1 MELINLWIGIL
12 RFLEKVNKSLTLI
25 KNKQKINDI
34 NAYLLIVFAFLL
46 PLTVAGAN
54 IIDAVIVLLWLAR
67 GTFKEDWNEVKNNK
81 VVLAVLGF
89 YLLHIVGLLWTEDMQ
104 WGLHILKKETKFLMI
119 PIFMLFVRREHIKY
133 YIYAFLL
140 AMTLSEM
147 LSYGVWF
154 EVIPEF
160 KYATI
165 INPTPF
171 MSHISYNPLLAFAIY
186 LLLLSL
192 LFNDKFNKKEKFI
205 CFTFIV
211 TMSVN
216 MFITGGRA
224 GQVMYFVM
232 LVIILFQYF
241 NKQVLKSAFIS
252 ILLIPVIFTLAYNSS
267 DLFKKRVD
275 QAVYNTTNYSENK
288 ASSIGERFTFWIN
301 SYEVF
306 QNNNILIGVGTGDF
320 KNEYKKINQKNTPEI
335 PNTDHPHNM
344 YVLELVQF
352 GLLGVLSLLS
362 ILYFQIKHACSS
374 SEKNIKFIGITLPLL
389 FGVIMISD
397 SYLLGHYTGMLFI
410 FFSAFLY
417 KDYDDKILRE
427 DKV

>member
-1 MELINLWIGIL
+1 M
-12 RFLEKVNKSLTLI
+12 EKVNSNLTFI

-34 NAYLLIVFAFLL
+34 NAYLLIAFAFAL

-54 IIDAVIVLLWLAR
+54 IIDAFIVLLWLAR

-133 YIYAFLL
+133 YIYSFLL
-140 AMTLSEM
+140 AMSLSEI

-154 EVIPEF
+154 EIIPEF
-160 KYATI
+160 KNATVN
-165 INPTPF
+165 NPTPF

-186 LLLLSL
+186 LLLTSM
-192 LFNDKFNKKEKFI
+192 LFNDRLSRNEKIICMVFI
-205 CFTFIV
+205 L

-232 LVIILFQYF
+232 LVIVLSQYF
-241 NKQVLKSAFIS
+241 NQQIIKSVLVSFIA
-252 ILLIPVIFTLAYNSS
+252 LPLIFTLAYNSS
-267 DLFKKRVD
+267 NLFQKRID
-275 QAVYNTTNYSENK
+275 MAVYNINNYANNK
-288 ASSIGERFTFWIN
+288 HNSIGERLTFWIN
-301 SYEVF
+301 SYEIYT
-306 QNNNILIGVGTGDF
+306 NNNVLFGVGTGDF
-320 KNEYKKINQKNTPEI
+320 RNEYKKVNQKNTPKI
-335 PNTDHPHNM
+335 ANTDNPHNM

-352 GLLGVLSLLS
+352 GLIGFLSLLS
-362 ILYFQIKHACSS
+362 ILFFQITHALKCK
-374 SEKNIKFIGITLPLL
+374 EKILKYIGITLPLL
-389 FGVIMISD
+389 FAVIMLSD

-417 KDYDDKILRE
+417 KDYNDEI
-427 DKV
+427 

>member
-1 MELINLWIGIL
+1 
-12 RFLEKVNKSLTLI
+12 LEKAIISLTLI

-34 NAYLLIVFAFLL
+34 NAYLLIAFAFAL

-54 IIDAVIVLLWLAR
+54 IIDAFIVLLWLAR

-119 PIFMLFVRREHIKY
+119 PIFMLFIRREHIKY

-140 AMTLSEM
+140 AMSLSEI

-154 EVIPEF
+154 EIIPEF
-160 KYATI
+160 KNATVN
-165 INPTPF
+165 NPTPF

-186 LLLLSL
+186 LLLTSM
-192 LFNDKFNKKEKFI
+192 LFNKNLSRNEKIIRMVFI
-205 CFTFIV
+205 I

-232 LVIILFQYF
+232 LVIVLFQYY
-241 NKQVLKSAFIS
+241 NRQIIKSVIISFIM
-252 ILLIPVIFTLAYNSS
+252 LPLIFILAYNSS
-267 DLFKKRVD
+267 NLFQKRVD
-275 QAVYNTTNYSENK
+275 MALYNIKNYDNNK
-288 ASSIGERFTFWIN
+288 HNSIGERLTFWIN
-301 SYEVF
+301 SYEIYI
-306 QNNNILIGVGTGDF
+306 NNNIVFGVGTGDF
-320 KNEYKKINQKNTPEI
+320 RNEYKKVNQKNTPKI
-335 PNTDHPHNM
+335 ANTDNPHNM

-352 GLLGVLSLLS
+352 GLIGVFSLLS
-362 ILYFQIKHACSS
+362 ILFFQIIHALRCK
-374 SEKNIKFIGITLPLL
+374 EKILKYIGITLPLL
-389 FGVIMISD
+389 FSVIMLSD

-417 KDYDDKILRE
+417 KDYNDKNLNQ
-427 DKV
+427 DKVLM